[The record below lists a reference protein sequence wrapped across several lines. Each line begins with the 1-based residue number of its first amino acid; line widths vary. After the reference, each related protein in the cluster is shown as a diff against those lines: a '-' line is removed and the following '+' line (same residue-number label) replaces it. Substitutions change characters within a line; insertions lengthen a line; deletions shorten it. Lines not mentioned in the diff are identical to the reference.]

1 MNVNNVQINAA
12 IFLSIH
18 ENKFYYSV
26 FFANVNFRIFLYCAP
41 FIPGMQLKL
50 ALPIWLVFMYL
61 ILRMPIIYFDIE
73 ALMF

>member
-18 ENKFYYSV
+18 ENKFYYSLRMWILG
-26 FFANVNFRIFLYCAP
+26 FFLYCAP

-50 ALPIWLVFMYL
+50 ILPIWLVFMYL